1 LEDVTEHRKWE
12 QSLIRSEAKFR
23 NMFENHRAM
32 MILEERETGRILDAN
47 PAALEFFGYSKGDL
61 LQKRLREIAVG
72 WDQAEACSRIE
83 ANGQY
88 GCNQMEVTLATGEG
102 RALESRSVQF
112 EWEGKPIMFSILF
125 DVTNRKR
132 FEREIQETSAAL
144 AKLNKTLEARVK
156 EEVETR
162 LGHEKL
168 LLQQSRMA
176 AMGELLSM
184 IAHHWRQPLSTISTL
199 AGNLRI
205 QLDLDQFQRDDFHH
219 SLAEI
224 NDHAQFLSNTISDF
238 RSFFNPKKSRKT
250 VNLNALLDQVCRIM
264 DAAMQEAGIQI
275 HKDYA
280 FAQELIT
287 YPSEVVQVLM
297 NILVNAKE
305 VLQRRQVA
313 QPLVTIQ
320 GQEEASRILI
330 LISDNAG
337 GIALD
342 DLSKVFEP
350 YFTTKH
356 ANRGTGLGLYMAQS
370 IIEKH
375 CQGHLEALNLDQG
388 AQFKVILPRELTP
401 EAAHPPL
408 EMPHVPA

>member
-1 LEDVTEHRKWE
+1 
-12 QSLIRSEAKFR
+12 
-23 NMFENHRAM
+23 
-32 MILEERETGRILDAN
+32 
-47 PAALEFFGYSKGDL
+47 
-61 LQKRLREIAVG
+61 
-72 WDQAEACSRIE
+72 
-83 ANGQY
+83 
-88 GCNQMEVTLATGEG
+88 
-102 RALESRSVQF
+102 
-112 EWEGKPIMFSILF
+112 
-125 DVTNRKR
+125 
-132 FEREIQETSAAL
+132 
-144 AKLNKTLEARVK
+144 
-156 EEVETR
+156 
-162 LGHEKL
+162 
-168 LLQQSRMA
+168 
-176 AMGELLSM
+176 M